1 MTALHCATSTLCNP
15 AHHAKLL
22 HCCAAPGYPKFQAV
36 YDNISKDG
44 AKLVLLLRLSP
55 LVPFSLLNYGLGES
69 SLSSR
74 LSHSTVLV
82 TRTIGP
88 NHGLGECS

>member
-1 MTALHCATSTLCNP
+1 MCFGR
-15 AHHAKLL
+15 LL
-22 HCCAAPGYPKFQAV
+22 LLVVVVAVLVWPGYPKFQAV

-69 SLSSR
+69 
-74 LSHSTVLV
+74 
-82 TRTIGP
+82 
-88 NHGLGECS
+88 